1 MKFQKIYTRDWFLLL
16 LPENTLTLISEI
28 SMLPLNSLNLKRQHM
43 PKKIKPKK
51 QKQKNL
57 VGNVRRH
64 GFSHSSMPYQIS
76 SVDSDKIHSIAT
88 SVFGSSYYIS
98 YEKMSHNV

>member
-1 MKFQKIYTRDWFLLL
+1 
-16 LPENTLTLISEI
+16 
-28 SMLPLNSLNLKRQHM
+28 M
-43 PKKIKPKK
+43 PRKIKSKK

-57 VGNVRRH
+57 IGNVRRH
-64 GFSHSSMPYQIS
+64 GFAYNSTPYSLS

-98 YEKMSHNV
+98 YEKISQNA